1 MKFWP
6 LFTVIKTS
14 LDGLKVLVTR
24 PEQQARSLCDS
35 ITAAGGV
42 AIAMPVLDIV
52 PIVPWDGSEFIL
64 DQQDMI
70 IFISRNA
77 VTHFMTGSRG
87 RLADNVQLVAVGSGT
102 AATMRDRGLRVD
114 IQPPPPAGSESLLA
128 MPELNKVQNK
138 KVLIV
143 RGEGGREL
151 LADTLLARGAN
162 INYLEVYRRGLP
174 SRSKIEIDQAK
185 TADCIVITSI
195 AGLDNLCQLMDINE
209 LTLKWLIVMSERI
222 RQYALNLGF
231 QQCVVVADTSDAGV
245 MQQVNRMERDDGKK

>member
-1 MKFWP
+1 MMTKS
-6 LFTVIKTS
+6 S

-35 ITAAGGV
+35 IISAGGF

-52 PIVPWDGSEFIL
+52 PILPWHESVLSLAE
-64 DQQDMI
+64 QDMI

-77 VTHFMTGSRG
+77 VMHFMAGLQTS
-87 RLADNVQLVAVGSGT
+87 LAANVQLVAVGAGT
-102 AATMRDRGLRVD
+102 ASTMHEYGLRVD

-128 MPELNKVQNK
+128 MPELNMVQNK
-138 KVLIV
+138 NVLIV
-143 RGEGGREL
+143 RGDGGREL

-162 INYLEVYRRGLP
+162 ISYLEVYRRGLP
-174 SRSKIEIDQAK
+174 YRSKQEIEQAK

-195 AGLDNLCQLMDINE
+195 AGLDNLCQLIDIDQ
-209 LTLKWLIVMSERI
+209 LTPKWLIVMSERI

-231 QQCVVVADTSDAGV
+231 QQCAVVADASDAAV
-245 MQQVNRMERDDGKK
+245 MQQVNRMERIDGKK